1 MENNFNFSTEL
12 NVRINEINY
21 GGHLGNDSFLFLFQ
35 EGRLRYLKQ
44 FDCSELTIGE
54 NTSLIM
60 SQAHINFK
68 TQAFWGE
75 RLIMFVRITKMDKIH
90 FTFEYQIESA
100 ENKKK
105 VVATGY
111 TDMVGFDYRNKKVKK
126 LPEKFVRKIREYETW
141 DKN

>member
-1 MENNFNFSTEL
+1 MQNNFNFSTVL

-21 GGHLGNDSFLFLFQ
+21 GGHLGNDSFLSLFQ

-44 FDCSELTIGE
+44 FDWSELTIGE
-54 NTSLIM
+54 DTSLIM

-68 TQAFWGE
+68 AEAFWGDS
-75 RLIMFVRITKMDKIH
+75 LKILVRITKMDKIR

-100 ENKKK
+100 ENEKK

-111 TDMVGFDYRNKKVKK
+111 TDMVGFDYLNK
-126 LPEKFVRKIREYETW
+126 
-141 DKN
+141 

>member
-1 MENNFNFSTEL
+1 MQNSFKFSTEL

-21 GGHLGNDSFLFLFQ
+21 GGHLGNDSFLSLFQ

-44 FDCSELTIGE
+44 FDCSEIAIGE
-54 NTSLIM
+54 DTSLIM

-68 TQAFWGE
+68 AEASWGDP
-75 RLIMFVRITKMDKIH
+75 LKMSVRITKMEKIR

-100 ENKKK
+100 KNEKR

-111 TDMVGFDYRNKKVKK
+111 TEMLGFDYHKKKVKK
-126 LPEKFVRKIREYETW
+126 LPESFINQINEYE
-141 DKN
+141 KLI